1 MKVALITMKE
11 SFWLLGLNGIAVHM
25 LPNNDVR
32 GDAAVD
38 KEFTFIQSLTLA
50 LAICGGVGH
59 GVAMAVRKKCGEGHV
74 GSMSYWYDWKWWV
87 GTWMDG
93 FAGMLIWPAM
103 PLISVQLLMPMVV
116 VSQLV
121 SSYLLGVFFF
131 GESASK
137 QSMVGLSFAVI
148 GVFGLSM
155 STPTSAAPFHIDDYF
170 SNWVRPQ
177 FLSATC
183 VCILILATSFSL
195 AKRSTFCALMA
206 GFLEGVQFLCSR
218 AMVDAAFDNFWAIFF
233 NPAVFA
239 CVAIKGGCI
248 LSILSLQQAGLES
261 DMSRFAG
268 IYLIASVLFICTY
281 GAIFFG
287 DHVPLS
293 LPFAISSFSTLL
305 GIWCLNEAVHSSD
318 GEEADG
324 VSEPL
329 LKGADVE
336 AALAGKVA

>member
-1 MKVALITMKE
+1 MKALITMKA
-11 SFWLLGLNGIAVHM
+11 SLWLLGLNGVAVHM
-25 LPNNDVR
+25 LHDHDVR
-32 GDAAVD
+32 SHAAVD
-38 KEFTFIQSLTLA
+38 RTFTFIQTLTLGLA
-50 LAICGGVGH
+50 LCGGIGH
-59 GVAMAVRKKCGEGHV
+59 GVAMAVRKHFGEGHQ
-74 GSMSYWYDWKWWV
+74 GSMSYWFDWRWWV

-93 FAGMLIWPAM
+93 GAGMLIWPAM

-116 VSQLV
+116 VAQLV

-131 GESASK
+131 GEKATR
-137 QSMVGLSFAVI
+137 QSLVGLSFAVI
-148 GVFGLSM
+148 GVFGLSL
-155 STPTSAAPFHIDDYF
+155 STPTSAAPFHIDDF
-170 SNWVRPQ
+170 FASWVRTR
-177 FLSATC
+177 FLWATF
-183 VCILILATSFSL
+183 VCILILVTSFTL

-218 AMVDAAFDNFWAIFF
+218 AMVDAAFDDFWAIFF

-239 CVAIKGGCI
+239 CVVIKGGCI

-287 DHVPLS
+287 DLVPLT
-293 LPFAISSFSTLL
+293 LGFAASSASTLV
-305 GIWCLNEAVHSSD
+305 GIWCLNEAVHS

-324 VSEPL
+324 SSEPL
-329 LKGADVE
+329 LKDADVE
-336 AALAGKVA
+336 GKAEAQTA